1 MARSVADLALFLEAL
16 AGGDARDPLSGF
28 TRGADFA
35 GLKPAALEGL
45 RFAVSEDLGFAPV
58 SRRVRA
64 LFRDRVARLSK
75 VVACEAADPPLAGPG
90 RAADRDRKSVG
101 EGKGGSVRLDRGGR
115 RILKKKN

>member
-1 MARSVADLALFLEAL
+1 MLPLASGSDLGGSLRTPAGYCGVVGMRPTPGVVPTVRKEMAWSPMWTEGPMARSVADLALFLEAL

-64 LFRDRVARLSK
+64 L
-75 VVACEAADPPLAGPG
+75 
-90 RAADRDRKSVG
+90 
-101 EGKGGSVRLDRGGR
+101 GSEE
-115 RILKKKN
+115 